1 MTTLHINGRAQQVDL
16 PDETPLLWALRD
28 ELGHTGTKFGCGM
41 ALCGSCTVHVDGQ
54 ATRSC
59 TLPIGTANL
68 FAFNLGLRTRDPRL
82 MVDRAL
88 FGSPATVDVGWAS
101 WRNVDAHGAGPA
113 TPEQPFLVMAGLGH
127 DAATV
132 LATDSSYL
140 LGPTPSGRLA
150 W

>member
-59 TLPIGTANL
+59 TLPIGTAKNHKITTIEGME
-68 FAFNLGLRTRDPRL
+68 N
-82 MVDRAL
+82 DR
-88 FGSPATVDVGWAS
+88 VG
-101 WRNVDAHGAGPA
+101 RVV
-113 TPEQPFLVMAGLGH
+113 Q
-127 DAATV
+127 AAWT
-132 LATDSSYL
+132 
-140 LGPTPSGRLA
+140 
-150 W
+150 